1 MIVSPDIYCTPTESP
16 VEFATISVVGLG
28 YIGLPTA
35 AVFASR
41 KKHVIGVDVNQNDI
55 IIRTFTKSINLDQTY
70 AKKSDLDDLQDDLE
84 ELSKDVSDC
93 KILINENASDIMDLQ
108 DDVSECKERIDQLK
122 HTLLNNKTTFHLC
135 TLVRWT

>member
-84 ELSKDVSDC
+84 ELSKDVSDLQC
-93 KILINENASDIMDLQ
+93 ENICIILVTAPTSQPERFK
-108 DDVSECKERIDQLK
+108 DVSE
-122 HTLLNNKTTFHLC
+122 
-135 TLVRWT
+135 